1 MAYNLAKKSN
11 KVKTWEIALDEDEK
25 EIVHVKRCSQ
35 EVFVEIGEQV
45 SGMSTENVASALNTI
60 GDLVLKVLNNNVE
73 KHEFTKEWLAEQGYD
88 IFTQGE
94 ILQDY
99 FMWCQGVLANPN

>member
-1 MAYNLAKKSN
+1 VAYNLAKKSN
-11 KVKTWEIALDEDEK
+11 KVKTWEIALDEEEK

-45 SGMSTENVASALNTI
+45 SGMSTENVASALATI

-88 IFTQGE
+88 IFTQVE

>member
-11 KVKTWEIALDEDEK
+11 KVKTWEIALDEEEK

-35 EVFVEIGEQV
+35 GVFVEIGEQV
-45 SGMSTENVASALNTI
+45 SGMSTENVASALTTI

-99 FMWCQGVLANPN
+99 FMWCQGVISDTN

>member
-11 KVKTWEIALDEDEK
+11 KVKTWEIALDEEEK

-45 SGMSTENVASALNTI
+45 SGMSTENVASALATI
-60 GDLVLKVLNNNVE
+60 GNLVLKVLNNNVE
-73 KHEFTKEWLAEQGYD
+73 KYEFTKGWLIEQGYD